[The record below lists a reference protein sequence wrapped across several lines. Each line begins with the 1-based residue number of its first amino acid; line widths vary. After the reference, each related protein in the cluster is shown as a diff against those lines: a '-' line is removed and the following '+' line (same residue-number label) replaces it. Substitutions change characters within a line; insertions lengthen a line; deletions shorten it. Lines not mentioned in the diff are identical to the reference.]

1 MGYGIGSIPF
11 AYLIT
16 RVQGGPDIRT
26 VGSGNVG
33 AANVQRVRGTRA
45 AVVTALCDVL
55 KGALPPLLASGAG
68 GDVGAAAW
76 AGVAA
81 VAGHVF
87 PVWLG
92 FRGGKGVSTT
102 FGACLAWA
110 PPVAA
115 TAVVV
120 FAATVWL
127 TRLVSLGSILAALTL
142 GPLAWAWSAPG
153 PVVLALCG
161 VGALVVIRHQGNL
174 RRLVAGEERRLGR

>member
-1 MGYGIGSIPF
+1 MGYGIGAIPF

-33 AANVQRVRGTRA
+33 AANVQRVRGTKA
-45 AVVTALCDVL
+45 AIVTAVCDVL

-68 GDVGAAAW
+68 GDVSAAAL

-127 TRLVSLGSILAALTL
+127 TRLVSLGSILAAVML
-142 GPLAWAWSAPG
+142 GPLAWAWSAPV

-161 VGALVVIRHQGNL
+161 VGALVVIRHRGNL